1 MHEPTRPQ
9 ASIHQ
14 HLFPRIRRLARR
26 EVRQSE
32 GCFWIEGVRN
42 FVQAY
47 DAGWRFEAV
56 VFSEVLNRLSLVE
69 MIVRRLKASGTPP
82 VKVTPEQFRSIS
94 VTERASGIGAIVRL
108 PWRKLDEAASSEIGL
123 GWLVIE
129 RIRSPGNLGSIL
141 RTAEACD
148 IGAVVF
154 LGDEADPFDPAV
166 VRAAMGGLCRL
177 RLVRTSHER
186 FDQVRRRLGMQVVG
200 LTPDAPLLWTELPAE
215 LPNSRPTAIMIG
227 EERKGLSAALKALC
241 DLEVRLPMSGRADSL
256 NVSVA
261 AGVMLYELVRRR
273 SMSAEETAP

>member
-1 MHEPTRPQ
+1 MHEPDRTQ
-9 ASIHQ
+9 ASIHSD
-14 HLFPRIRRLARR
+14 LFPRIRRLARR
-26 EVRQSE
+26 EVRQAE

-47 DAGWRFEAV
+47 DAGWRFQSV

-69 MIVRRLKASGTPP
+69 MIVRRLKASGTAP

-94 VTERASGIGAIVRL
+94 LTERASGIGAVVRL
-108 PWRKLDEAASSEIGL
+108 PWRKLDEVAASDIGL

-141 RTAEACD
+141 RTAEACG

-154 LGDEADPFDPAV
+154 LGDLADPFDPAV

-177 RLVRTSHER
+177 RLVRASHSR
-186 FDQVRRRLGMQVVG
+186 FDAVRRSIGMQLVG
-200 LTPDAPLLWTELPAE
+200 LSPEAPQLWTELPADV
-215 LPNSRPTAIMIG
+215 PVRPTGILIG
-227 EERKGLSAALKALC
+227 EERKGLSAAMKALC
-241 DLEVRLPMSGRADSL
+241 DVAVRLPMSGKADSL

-261 AGVMLYELVRRR
+261 AGVMLYELVRRQL
-273 SMSAEETAP
+273 PK